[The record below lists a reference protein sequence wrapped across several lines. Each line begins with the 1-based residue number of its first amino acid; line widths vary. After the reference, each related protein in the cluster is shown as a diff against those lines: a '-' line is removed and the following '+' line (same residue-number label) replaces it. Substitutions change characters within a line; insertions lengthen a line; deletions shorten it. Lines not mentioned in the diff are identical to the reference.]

1 MLESEDFGVST
12 GAEGA
17 PNDGISFPRTA
28 VEKETKDMKART
40 ETSFR
45 EVEAAKLTAEARTVH
60 DTATPVAPMKVEED
74 KENSKLAALS
84 NEEKER
90 KLGVDTDLKERKAE
104 EAKLTATTMI
114 AHDTATPISEKKV
127 ENDMENSKLAALV
140 KEETVKQK
148 DFQINPA
155 PSADAII
162 QATQWSEF
170 DISRFSSVETVV
182 ENSTVKSEI
191 SAGEGIDQGKIAEEE
206 VRISNFPFLLVIYLR
221 EMFHLYNLVD
231 RRVC

>member
-45 EVEAAKLTAEARTVH
+45 EVEAAKLTAEARTAH
-60 DTATPVAPMKVEED
+60 DTATSVAPMKVEED

-90 KLGVDTDLKERKAE
+90 KLGVDKERKAE

-127 ENDMENSKLAALV
+127 ENDMENAKLAALV

-162 QATQWSEF
+162 QASHWSEF

-221 EMFHLYNLVD
+221 EMFHFYNLVD
-231 RRVC
+231 RRVF